1 MTSSHPKA
9 GSDGAL
15 VYRNTDGSYVQ
26 YIKASTAAPPGGLV
40 PYDIGGG
47 GQRIIVMS
55 KSENGSS
62 WYACPCVYLVFIFF
76 YGWETKQQQ
85 NLQALRHGVEAILL

>member
-1 MTSSHPKA
+1 MVEWWQRPWLIVNPGSDKA

-15 VYRNTDGSYVQ
+15 VYREADGSYVQ

-62 WYACPCVYLVFIFF
+62 W
-76 YGWETKQQQ
+76 
-85 NLQALRHGVEAILL
+85 